1 MAKDELEKGTDEA
14 GLGREG
20 PLCRILPHGYMD
32 GVDTSRILRHSTVKN
47 WLITFTTELR
57 LLPPA
62 GQYIIS
68 HAPLASMGTRRIPE
82 GCLKRRFSLD
92 FYTVQCYSQGT
103 SEYTDCAGLLT
114 TSSSAWP
121 DTALFQIAAS
131 GVSQDKLVIGKPATV
146 ADASNGY
153 ADPATL
159 ATCISTA
166 VSKGWNG
173 GIPVWP
179 WPNAESAGIEN
190 VRGTAVP
197 AEEEQQPRLP
207 QAHISHDV
215 DECHLNSFR

>member
-1 MAKDELEKGTDEA
+1 M
-14 GLGREG
+14 
-20 PLCRILPHGYMD
+20 IVWPHGYMD
-32 GVDTSRILRHSTVKN
+32 GVDVDFKDLAAFNGGGFLKVASSVGSLSTS
-47 WLITFTTELR
+47 
-57 LLPPA
+57 
-62 GQYIIS
+62 IS
-68 HAPLASMGTRRIPE
+68 CSAIA
-82 GCLKRRFSLD
+82 
-92 FYTVQCYSQGT
+92 GT
-103 SEYTDCAGLLT
+103 SEYTDCTGLLA

-121 DTALFQIAAS
+121 DTALSIAAS
-131 GVSQDKLVIGKPATV
+131 GVYQDKLVIGKPATV

-173 GIPVWP
+173 GITVWL